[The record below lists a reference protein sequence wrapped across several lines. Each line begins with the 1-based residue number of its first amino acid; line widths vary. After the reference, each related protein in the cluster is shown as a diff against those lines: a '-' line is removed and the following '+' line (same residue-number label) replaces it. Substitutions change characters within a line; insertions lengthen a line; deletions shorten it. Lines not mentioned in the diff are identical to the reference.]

1 MKNLKLIFLLS
12 FLISFVFPSL
22 CISKTTPLKTEV
34 DEIIIPADA
43 HEKAIAALK
52 QLGPKRGA
60 KKINSHMVKIDS
72 RMNEILGVI
81 RGIEAKSEKIESAL
95 KDLSAKETETEFQIE
110 LSGDV
115 LFDFDKWDMRPEAE
129 ESLKKVAEI
138 INASESPK
146 VKISGHTDSKGADD
160 YNQQLSEKRAESVKN
175 WLIENT
181 EVDPKIIETSG
192 YGESKPVEPNT
203 NPDGSDNPE
212 GRHKNRRVE
221 IVVKKK

>member
-1 MKNLKLIFLLS
+1 MKNLKLIFLLL
-12 FLISFVFPSL
+12 FLVSFVFPF
-22 CISKTTPLKTEV
+22 KTEV
-34 DEIIIPADA
+34 DEIVIPADA
-43 HEKAIAALK
+43 HEKAMAAFK
-52 QLGPKRGA
+52 QLGPERGA
-60 KKINSHMVKIDS
+60 KKINSHMVKIDF

-95 KDLSAKETETEFQIE
+95 KDLNAKETETEFQIE

-115 LFDFDKWDMRPEAE
+115 LFNFDKWDIRPEAE
-129 ESLKKVAEI
+129 EALKNVAEV
-138 INASESPK
+138 INAIESSK

-160 YNQQLSEKRAESVKN
+160 YNQQLSEKRAESVKK

-181 EVDPKIIETSG
+181 EVDPEIFEISG

-212 GRHKNRRVE
+212 GRQKNRRVE

>member
-1 MKNLKLIFLLS
+1 MKNLKLIFLLL
-12 FLISFVFPSL
+12 FLVSFVFPFQ
-22 CISKTTPLKTEV
+22 TEV
-34 DEIIIPADA
+34 DEIVIPADA
-43 HEKAIAALK
+43 HEKAMAAFK
-52 QLGPKRGA
+52 QLGPERGA
-60 KKINSHMVKIDS
+60 KKINSHMVKIDF

-95 KDLSAKETETEFQIE
+95 KDLNAKETETEFQIE

-115 LFDFDKWDMRPEAE
+115 LFNFDKWDIRPEAE
-129 ESLKKVAEI
+129 EALKNVAEV
-138 INASESPK
+138 INAIESSK

-160 YNQQLSEKRAESVKN
+160 YNQQLSEKRAESVKK

-181 EVDPKIIETSG
+181 EVDSEIFEISG

-212 GRHKNRRVE
+212 GRQKNRRVE

>member
-1 MKNLKLIFLLS
+1 MKNLKLILLLLFLV
-12 FLISFVFPSL
+12 SFVFPFQ
-22 CISKTTPLKTEV
+22 TEA

-43 HEKAIAALK
+43 HEKAMAALK
-52 QLGPKRGA
+52 KLGPERGA
-60 KKINSHMVKIDS
+60 KKINSHKVKIDF
-72 RMNEILGVI
+72 RMIEILGVI
-81 RGIEAKSEKIESAL
+81 RGIEAKIEKIESAL

-115 LFDFDKWDMRPEAE
+115 LFDFDKWDIRPEAE
-129 ESLKKVAEI
+129 EALKNVAEV
-138 INASESPK
+138 INASKSPE
-146 VKISGHTDSKGADD
+146 VKISGHTDSKGAAD

-175 WLIENT
+175 WLKENT

-203 NPDGSDNPE
+203 NPDGSDNPA
-212 GRHKNRRVE
+212 GRQKNRRVE

>member
-1 MKNLKLIFLLS
+1 MKNLKLFFLLL
-12 FLISFVFPSL
+12 FLTSYVFPFQ
-22 CISKTTPLKTEV
+22 TEV

-43 HEKAIAALK
+43 HEKAIAALTK
-52 QLGPKRGA
+52 LGPERGA
-60 KKINSHMVKIDS
+60 KKINSHMVEIDF
-72 RMNEILGVI
+72 RMVEILGII

-115 LFDFDKWDMRPEAE
+115 LFDFDKWDIRPEAE
-129 ESLKKVAEI
+129 DALNNVAEV
-138 INASESPK
+138 INASKSPK
-146 VKISGHTDSKGADD
+146 VKISGHTDSKGAAD

-175 WLIENT
+175 WLKDNT
-181 EVDPKIIETSG
+181 EVDPKIIEISG
-192 YGESKPVEPNT
+192 YGESKPVAPNT

-212 GRHKNRRVE
+212 GRQKNRRVE

>member
-1 MKNLKLIFLLS
+1 MKNFKLIFLLL
-12 FLISFVFPSL
+12 FLVSFVFPFQ
-22 CISKTTPLKTEV
+22 TEV

-43 HEKAIAALK
+43 HEKAMAALK
-52 QLGPKRGA
+52 QLGPERGA
-60 KKINSHMVKIDS
+60 KKINSHMVKINF

-115 LFDFDKWDMRPEAE
+115 LFDFDKWDIRPEAE
-129 ESLKKVAEI
+129 EALKNVAEV
-138 INASESPK
+138 INASKSPK

-160 YNQQLSEKRAESVKN
+160 YNQQLSEKRAESVKK

-181 EVDPKIIETSG
+181 EVDSEIFEISG
-192 YGESKPVEPNT
+192 FGESKPVEPNT

-212 GRHKNRRVE
+212 GRQKNRRVE

>member
-1 MKNLKLIFLLS
+1 MKNLKLIFLLL
-12 FLISFVFPSL
+12 FLVSFVFPFQ
-22 CISKTTPLKTEV
+22 TEV
-34 DEIIIPADA
+34 DEIVIPADA
-43 HEKAIAALK
+43 HEKAMAALK
-52 QLGPKRGA
+52 LLGPERGA
-60 KKINSHMVKIDS
+60 KKINSHMVKIDF

-95 KDLSAKETETEFQIE
+95 KDLNAKETETEFQIE

-115 LFDFDKWDMRPEAE
+115 LFDFDKWDIRPEAE
-129 ESLKKVAEI
+129 EALKNVAEV
-138 INASESPK
+138 INTIESPK

-160 YNQQLSEKRAESVKN
+160 YNQQLSEKRAESVKK

-181 EVDPKIIETSG
+181 EVDPEIIEISG

-212 GRHKNRRVE
+212 GRQKNRRVE

>member
-1 MKNLKLIFLLS
+1 MKNLKLIFLLL
-12 FLISFVFPSL
+12 FLISYVFPFQ
-22 CISKTTPLKTEV
+22 TEV

-43 HEKAIAALK
+43 HEKAMAALK
-52 QLGPKRGA
+52 QLGPERGA
-60 KKINSHMVKIDS
+60 KKINSHMVKINF

-115 LFDFDKWDMRPEAE
+115 LFDFDKWDIRPEAE
-129 ESLKKVAEI
+129 EALKNVAEV
-138 INASESPK
+138 INASKSPK
-146 VKISGHTDSKGADD
+146 VKISGHTDSKGAAD
-160 YNQQLSEKRAESVKN
+160 YNQQLSEKRAESVKK

-181 EVDPKIIETSG
+181 EVDSEIFEISG
-192 YGESKPVEPNT
+192 FGESKPVEPNT

-212 GRHKNRRVE
+212 GRQKNRRVE